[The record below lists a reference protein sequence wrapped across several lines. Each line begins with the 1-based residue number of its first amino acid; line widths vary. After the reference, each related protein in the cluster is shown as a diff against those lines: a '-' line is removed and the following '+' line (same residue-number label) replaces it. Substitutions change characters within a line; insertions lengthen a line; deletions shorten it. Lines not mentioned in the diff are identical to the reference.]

1 MLSVR
6 GFFPRGGGEVNIT
19 VPHIASLSPVTLLER
34 GEVTNV
40 MIETFTAGAV
50 RDKVGKFCVRE
61 RDEGRESLI
70 RMKSIKLFF

>member
-6 GFFPRGGGEVNIT
+6 GFFPRGGGEVKIT

-40 MIETFTAGAV
+40 MIETFTAGIV
-50 RDKVGKFCVRE
+50 RAKVGIVEK
-61 RDEGRESLI
+61 RDNL
-70 RMKSIKLFF
+70 